1 MRVWVLPWGLCLLLG
16 YLRPAA
22 AGEPPLL
29 ELGYRSMYNLEFSQA
44 HRYFGDWE
52 KLHPQDPM
60 APVSDAAA
68 YLFSEFDRLHI
79 LQTEFFTED
88 DNFRRRWGLT
98 PDANSIRSFLDDLA
112 RGQQKADRILKAS
125 PGDPDAVFATILRL
139 GLHSD
144 YLALI
149 QQSYLPA
156 FRDTKAS
163 REMAEKLLSRDP
175 SYADAYLAIG
185 VENYLLSLKPLAV
198 RWLLRL
204 GGAQT
209 DKNTGIAKLRLTATN
224 GRYLKPFAR
233 LLLAVAALRDHDR
246 PQASALLG
254 GLAAEFPHNQLYA
267 EELARLRQE
276 KREP

>member
-1 MRVWVLPWGLCLLLG
+1 MGHFQ
-16 YLRPAA
+16 PAA
-22 AGEPPLL
+22 AAETPLL

-44 HRYFGDWE
+44 HGYFNDWE

-98 PDANSIRSFLDDLA
+98 PDANSIRGFLDDLT
-112 RGQQKADRILKAS
+112 RGQQKADRILKVS
-125 PGDPDAVFATILRL
+125 PGDPNAVFATILRL

-185 VENYLLSLKPLAV
+185 VENYLLSLKPLPV

-209 DKNTGIAKLRLTATN
+209 DKNTGIAKLRLTAAN

-267 EELARLRQE
+267 KELARIRQE